1 MSPYNDRHIDERIAS
16 AMEDETPADVDRR
29 LRSQLEDFRVK
40 LGAAAHTTRRR
51 SGTAGR
57 NVSWRVATTMAAGI
71 ALIAMT
77 GWVFWPRVS
86 FADVAAAVLE
96 QPWIHTTQT
105 EPGGKTLEAWYS
117 PTEDISATRYNDW
130 VDYRDHGLGVYYS
143 YDVAEKVLYRV
154 PEYTPRR
161 TDRYAAITT
170 TLRVLLQDEQ
180 LVDNPLDRMAFLGE
194 ERKDMRLVG
203 QELEK
208 VEEDGQRW
216 LDYHLTVRYRDLA
229 DPIEVLLRVD
239 PETKLVRLSRFEG
252 RWEGKHMA
260 SETRFDYPRK
270 GPVNVYALGVP
281 KTAKLVDRIPSDEV
295 TKIIE
300 AHRAGRQGMEDYRA
314 VMVRQSGRE
323 WKWWT
328 DVPERIIYHKGD
340 KYRVDFP
347 FSGRPRDVKK
357 PPEDVDR
364 GVWWREQVR
373 DIRFYPMAI
382 AHGRTRYTVK
392 NRFVTD
398 PDGSRH
404 VEVES
409 VKEYEF
415 NVKPSDMYPPYYAST
430 PEFACRPPMGIPS
443 QELEAVVDLEPANGP
458 EGLILLSVHRTG
470 RMPRAPDP
478 DADKH
483 PPQPHGHHYWLDPA
497 RDYAVIRW
505 DNLYRD
511 ESGKEDDS
519 RGRVI
524 EEMAQS
530 PGGNWYA
537 TQIRRKNSRRVVSTG
552 ETYDDVTYLY
562 VDFDVD
568 LPDSM
573 FEPPKPGRVF

>member
-1 MSPYNDRHIDERIAS
+1 MNPQNDRHIDERIAKVI
-16 AMEDETPADVDRR
+16 EDDVPADVDQR
-29 LRSQLEDFRVK
+29 LRSQLEDFRAR
-40 LGAAAHTTRRR
+40 LGAVDAPMRRR
-51 SGTAGR
+51 SVLLGR
-57 NVSWRVATTMAAGI
+57 PLAWRVAATMAAATVLVAVI
-71 ALIAMT
+71 
-77 GWVFWPRVS
+77 GWGLRARVS
-86 FADVAAAVLE
+86 FADVAAAVLK
-96 QPWIHTTQT
+96 QPWIHAIEAQ
-105 EPGGKTLEAWYS
+105 PDGKTFEVWYS
-117 PTEDISATRYNDW
+117 ATEDISAMRRNDW

-161 TDRYAAITT
+161 TDHYAAITT
-170 TLRVLLQDEQ
+170 TLRVLLRDEQ
-180 LVDNPLDRMAFLGE
+180 LADNSLDRMEFLGE
-194 ERKDMRLVG
+194 ERKDMTLVR
-203 QELEK
+203 QKLEK
-208 VEEDGQRW
+208 VEEDGRRW
-216 LDYHLTVRYRDLA
+216 LDYHVTVRYRDLA
-229 DPIEVLLRVD
+229 DPIEVLIRVD
-239 PETKLVRLSRFEG
+239 PETELVRLSRFEG
-252 RWEGKHMA
+252 RWEGKHMV

-270 GPVNVYALGVP
+270 GPVDVYDLGVP
-281 KTAKLVDRIPSDEV
+281 KTAKLVDRMPSDEV

-347 FSGRPRDVKK
+347 STLSRNVEK

-373 DIRFYPMAI
+373 SIRFYPMAI
-382 AHGRTRYTVK
+382 THGRTRYRLKT
-392 NRFVTD
+392 RFVED
-398 PDGSRH
+398 ADGSRH
-404 VEVES
+404 LELES
-409 VKEYEF
+409 VEKYES

-443 QELEAVVDLEPANGP
+443 QELEAVVDLDPAEGP
-458 EGLILLSVHRTG
+458 EGLILLSVQRTG

-478 DADKH
+478 DADKA
-483 PPQPHGHHYWLDPA
+483 PAQPHGHRYWLDPA

-511 ESGKEDDS
+511 DSGGEDYS
-519 RGRVI
+519 KGRII

-530 PGGNWYA
+530 PGGNWYV
-537 TQIRRKNSRRVVSTG
+537 TRLRRKNAVRVVSTG

-568 LPDSM
+568 LPDSL